1 MFSMEKFD
9 LRPQQ
14 VIQKKMI
21 IALQVM
27 EPEKAGKPGAWG
39 KTGGKLINMVVCQNL
54 VPLVNIK
61 IACKWM
67 FIPLKMVCIGIDP

>member
-39 KTGGKLINMVVCQNL
+39 KTGGKPYQYGSVSKPCTPGEHQ
-54 VPLVNIK
+54 K
-61 IACKWM
+61 
-67 FIPLKMVCIGIDP
+67 